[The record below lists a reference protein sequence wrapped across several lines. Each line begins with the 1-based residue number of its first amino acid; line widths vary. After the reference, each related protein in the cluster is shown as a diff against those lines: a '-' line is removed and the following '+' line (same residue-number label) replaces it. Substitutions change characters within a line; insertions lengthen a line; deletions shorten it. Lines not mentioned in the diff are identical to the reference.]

1 MDGEDRVEE
10 WWWYED
16 GLWRWDVLS
25 VRSRYPPSDQ
35 MSSPFLPN
43 CPQFFL
49 SSALED
55 LRTPL
60 PPHHSTKPSI
70 SHLNQSLWYNITRHV
85 PLHLSAAQMDIF
97 HSLSWFFS
105 ASESNINMIIPESYT
120 TSTNQIKRVSI
131 YKKDD
136 VFIHFCPGYFEIQC
150 SRPADRLIHHQLSVN
165 IAPCWPKRNSTGQR
179 NGGH

>member
-70 SHLNQSLWYNITRHV
+70 SHQNQSLWYNITRHV
-85 PLHLSAAQMDIF
+85 PLHLSADKWTF
-97 HSLSWFFS
+97 FTHSHGSS
-105 ASESNINMIIPESYT
+105 VRRSPI
-120 TSTNQIKRVSI
+120 SI
-131 YKKDD
+131 WSFQRATLHLPTRSKECQFIKKDD